1 MSEGNVAAEGIDGIA
16 GLVITSGQGK
26 ALATFY
32 RDVIGFTPHS
42 ERPDGAQFKWDS
54 FRLTIG
60 SHSEVGGG
68 SKDPYRMMINLLV
81 TDIHAVH
88 RRLIARGVQ
97 FIRPPERER
106 WGWLAT
112 FHDPDGNTL
121 QLLQNDPR

>member
-1 MSEGNVAAEGIDGIA
+1 MAGEQIDGIA
-16 GLVITSGQGK
+16 GLVITSGQGE
-26 ALATFY
+26 ALAKFY
-32 RDVIGFTPHS
+32 RDVLGFTAHS
-42 ERPDGAQFKWDS
+42 DRPDGAQFKWGN

-60 SHSEVGGG
+60 SHSAVNGGA
-68 SKDPYRMMINLLV
+68 KDPYRMMINLLV

-88 RRLIARGVQ
+88 RRLVERGVK

-121 QLLQNDPR
+121 QLLQNDPRQAG